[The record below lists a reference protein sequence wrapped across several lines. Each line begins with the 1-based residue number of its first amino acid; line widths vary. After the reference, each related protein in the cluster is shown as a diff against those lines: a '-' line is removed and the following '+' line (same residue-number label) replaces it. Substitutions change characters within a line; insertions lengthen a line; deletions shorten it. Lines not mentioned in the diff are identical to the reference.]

1 MIAWSFLKR
10 GFVVAAPPFNGFYH
24 QKFMLSCV
32 SCVVKIQRYAI
43 FK

>member
-10 GFVVAAPPFNGFYH
+10 GFVFVAPHFNGFYH

-32 SCVVKIQRYAI
+32 VKIRRHAI

>member
-10 GFVVAAPPFNGFYH
+10 GFVFVTPHFSRFHH
-24 QKFMLSCV
+24 QKSALP
-32 SCVVKIQRYAI
+32 CVVKVQRHAI

>member
-10 GFVVAAPPFNGFYH
+10 EFVVAIPHFNRFYH
-24 QKFMLSCV
+24 QKFML

>member
-10 GFVVAAPPFNGFYH
+10 GFVLVTPDFNGFYH
-24 QKFMLSCV
+24 QKFMF

>member
-10 GFVVAAPPFNGFYH
+10 GFVVTTPHFNRFHH
-24 QKFMLSCV
+24 QKFMFL
-32 SCVVKIQRYAI
+32 CVVKIQCYAI

>member
-10 GFVVAAPPFNGFYH
+10 GFVFVAPDFNGFYH
-24 QKFMLSCV
+24 QKFMF
-32 SCVVKIQRYAI
+32 SCVVKVQCCTI

>member
-10 GFVVAAPPFNGFYH
+10 WFVATPSFDRFYH
-24 QKFMLSCV
+24 QKFMF
-32 SCVVKIQRYAI
+32 SCVVKIQCYAI

>member
-10 GFVVAAPPFNGFYH
+10 GFIVATPHFNRFCH
-24 QKFMLSCV
+24 QKFML

>member
-10 GFVVAAPPFNGFYH
+10 EFVVATPPFNGFYH

-32 SCVVKIQRYAI
+32 VKIQRHAI

>member
-10 GFVVAAPPFNGFYH
+10 GFVVALNFDRFYH
-24 QKFMLSCV
+24 QKFMF
-32 SCVVKIQRYAI
+32 SCVVKIQCYAI

>member
-10 GFVVAAPPFNGFYH
+10 GFVVTTPDFDRFYH
-24 QKFMLSCV
+24 QKFMF

>member
-10 GFVVAAPPFNGFYH
+10 GFVFATPHFNRFCH

-32 SCVVKIQRYAI
+32 VKNRSYAI

>member
-10 GFVVAAPPFNGFYH
+10 EFVVATPHLNRFYH
-24 QKFMLSCV
+24 QKFML

>member
-10 GFVVAAPPFNGFYH
+10 GFVLATSDFNRFYH
-24 QKFMLSCV
+24 QKFML

>member
-10 GFVVAAPPFNGFYH
+10 GFVVATPNFDRFYH
-24 QKFMLSCV
+24 QKFMFLY
-32 SCVVKIQRYAI
+32 VVKIQCYAI

>member
-10 GFVVAAPPFNGFYH
+10 GFVVVALNLNRFYH
-24 QKFMLSCV
+24 QKFMFP
-32 SCVVKIQRYAI
+32 CVVKIQCYAI

>member
-10 GFVVAAPPFNGFYH
+10 GFFVATPHSNRFYH
-24 QKFMLSCV
+24 QKFMF
-32 SCVVKIQRYAI
+32 SCVVKNRSYAI

>member
-1 MIAWSFLKR
+1 MIAWFFLKR
-10 GFVVAAPPFNGFYH
+10 EFVVATPHFNRFYH
-24 QKFMLSCV
+24 QKFML

>member
-10 GFVVAAPPFNGFYH
+10 GFVVAPSFNRFYH
-24 QKFMLSCV
+24 QKFMF
-32 SCVVKIQRYAI
+32 SCVVKIQRYAV

>member
-10 GFVVAAPPFNGFYH
+10 GFVVATSHFNRFCH
-24 QKFMLSCV
+24 QKFML

-43 FK
+43 F

>member
-1 MIAWSFLKR
+1 MIAWFFLKR
-10 GFVVAAPPFNGFYH
+10 EFVVATPHFNRFYH

-32 SCVVKIQRYAI
+32 VKIRRYAI

>member
-10 GFVVAAPPFNGFYH
+10 GFVLTTPNFNGFYH
-24 QKFMLSCV
+24 QRFMF

>member
-10 GFVVAAPPFNGFYH
+10 EFVVATPHFNRFYH

-32 SCVVKIQRYAI
+32 VKIQHCTI

>member
-10 GFVVAAPPFNGFYH
+10 GFVIATPNFNRFYY
-24 QKFMLSCV
+24 QKFMF
-32 SCVVKIQRYAI
+32 SCVVKIQRYAV

>member
-10 GFVVAAPPFNGFYH
+10 GFVVATPYFNRFYH
-24 QKFMLSCV
+24 QKFMF

>member
-10 GFVVAAPPFNGFYH
+10 GFFVAPHFNRFYH
-24 QKFMLSCV
+24 QKFMFSCV
-32 SCVVKIQRYAI
+32 LKNRSYAI

>member
-10 GFVVAAPPFNGFYH
+10 GFVVVAPHFNRFYH
-24 QKFMLSCV
+24 RKLMF
-32 SCVVKIQRYAI
+32 SCVVKNRSYAI

>member
-10 GFVVAAPPFNGFYH
+10 EFVVATPPFNRFYH

-32 SCVVKIQRYAI
+32 VKVQRYAI

>member
-10 GFVVAAPPFNGFYH
+10 GFVVTTPHFNRFHH
-24 QKFMLSCV
+24 QKFMF

>member
-10 GFVVAAPPFNGFYH
+10 EFVVATPRFNRFYH

-32 SCVVKIQRYAI
+32 VRNRIYAI

>member
-10 GFVVAAPPFNGFYH
+10 GFIVVAPNFDRFYH
-24 QKFMLSCV
+24 QKFMF

>member
-10 GFVVAAPPFNGFYH
+10 GFVVAAPHSNGFYH
-24 QKFMLSCV
+24 QKFMF

>member
-10 GFVVAAPPFNGFYH
+10 GFVIIAPHFNRFYH
-24 QKFMLSCV
+24 QKFMF

>member
-1 MIAWSFLKR
+1 MIARSFLKR
-10 GFVVAAPPFNGFYH
+10 EFVVATPHFNRFYH
-24 QKFMLSCV
+24 QKFML

>member
-10 GFVVAAPPFNGFYH
+10 GFVFVAPHFNRFHH
-24 QKFMLSCV
+24 QKSALP
-32 SCVVKIQRYAI
+32 CVVKIQRHAI

>member
-10 GFVVAAPPFNGFYH
+10 EFVVATPHFDRFYH
-24 QKFMLSCV
+24 QKFML